1 MKKKTLRLKKLCDLT
16 MTIVYFRSGFGQ
28 FKAIIHRISKLSSE
42 ATITIN
48 SSTMTIYFEHGHI
61 TIPIQACIT
70 EDISIKVNTIS
81 LSKSLKNISNISN
94 INHIDISFNKISIQ
108 SKESSGKKEYVF
120 KVEAT
125 ECLESFILIKTD
137 IDLYPCFDVKKLIWI
152 CEKITSIFVDSHV
165 SLNKGIMEVSGE
177 TDEYK
182 TVSHIDLSSNN
193 HDTIKRTI
201 PTQKLLNMAW
211 ILEGI
216 SQSIYVSTDPHTF
229 QIRLISRDSHH
240 DPRNAP
246 YVSMIL

>member
-1 MKKKTLRLKKLCDLT
+1 
-16 MTIVYFRSGFGQ
+16 
-28 FKAIIHRISKLSSE
+28 
-42 ATITIN
+42 
-48 SSTMTIYFEHGHI
+48 MTIYFEHGHI
-61 TIPIQACIT
+61 TIPIQACIN
-70 EDISIKVNTIS
+70 EEISIKVNTIS
-81 LSKSLKNISNISN
+81 LSKSLKNISNIDS
-94 INHIDISFNKISIQ
+94 IDISFNKISVQ
-108 SKESSGKKEYVF
+108 SKELNGKKEYVF
-120 KVEAT
+120 KVETT
-125 ECLESFILIKTD
+125 ECIESFILTKTD

-152 CEKITSIFVDSHV
+152 CEKITNTFSDSHV
-165 SLNKGIMEVSGE
+165 YLNEGIMEVSGE

-229 QIRLISRDSHH
+229 QIQLISRDSHH
-240 DPRNAP
+240 DPRNVP

>member
-1 MKKKTLRLKKLCDLT
+1 
-16 MTIVYFRSGFGQ
+16 MTVVYFRSSFGQ

-42 ATITIN
+42 ATITIC

-70 EDISIKVNTIS
+70 EEISIKVNTIS
-81 LSKSLKNISNISN
+81 LSKSLKKISNIDS
-94 INHIDISFNKISIQ
+94 IDISFNKISIQ
-108 SKESSGKKEYVF
+108 TNEPNGKNEYVF
-120 KVEAT
+120 KVETT
-125 ECLESFILIKTD
+125 ECIESFILTKTD
-137 IDLYPCFDVKKLIWI
+137 VDLYPCFDVKKLIWI
-152 CEKITSIFVDSHV
+152 CEKITNCFSHSRV
-165 SLNKGIMEVSGE
+165 YLNEGIMELSGE

-193 HDTIKRTI
+193 HDTIQRTI

-229 QIRLISRDSHH
+229 QIQLISRDSHY
-240 DPRNAP
+240 DPRNVP

>member
-1 MKKKTLRLKKLCDLT
+1 MKKKTLRIKNLCVLT
-16 MTIVYFRSGFGQ
+16 MTIVYFRSGIGQ
-28 FKAIIHRISKLSSE
+28 FKSIIHRISKLSSE

-61 TIPIQACIT
+61 TIPIQVCIT
-70 EDISIKVNTIS
+70 EEISIKVNTIS

-108 SKESSGKKEYVF
+108 SKDPNGKKEYVF
-120 KVEAT
+120 KVKTT
-125 ECLESFILIKTD
+125 ECLESFILTKTD

-152 CEKITSIFVDSHV
+152 CEKITNSFVDSHV
-165 SLNKGIMEVSGE
+165 YLNEGIMEVYGE

-182 TVSHIDLSSNN
+182 TVSHIDLSSKN

-229 QIRLISRDSHH
+229 QIRFISRDSHP